1 MLLRFAS
8 ACAGLLLA
16 ATAALAQARSL
27 VVVAPRSPWTLQE
40 LESTGFEL
48 VSYDPDTGETYLI
61 VTREEEQQLLDSGH
75 SVSTVQLDADAGLE
89 RLQQIP
95 DLGLYH
101 TVAETVAELEA
112 LHTAYPDLTL
122 LEVIGESLEGRPI
135 HALKISDDPDVEDA
149 EEPDVLF
156 VGNHHAREFMSV
168 EVPLWLARELLQ
180 RSSRDTRIRQLI
192 DTREIWIVPLLNPD
206 GHVHQENTQLR
217 PGWRKNRR
225 MESGEVVGVDLN
237 RNYSYRFG
245 HDEEGSSSEPL
256 NETYRG
262 SAAFS
267 EPESDALRRLVE
279 RQRFTIAISYH
290 SFGQL
295 VLYPWGWT
303 RGEVTSDHALY
314 ATLADSMVR
323 DNGYR
328 PGNAST
334 GAIYLTNGV
343 WDDYMYGT
351 TSSTKPEPTFA
362 FTVELNSMA
371 QGGFWPEEDLLE
383 PTCASMWLLNLYV
396 LSIAGDVRGVA
407 LPLPPVLAALQDT
420 QDPRKVV
427 LNWNGPGPGGVA
439 VDFYEVFE
447 ISALAGDLAVASSAK
462 VRLDRR
468 GEALLAEGMR
478 LPSHGIVS
486 LRSRAAL
493 SPPWDRMSVVVR
505 EHGRSEWTPLAPA
518 HPNASRRAALADGV
532 VRRSDWLASPWAGK
546 TVDVA
551 LRLETDHEMPRR
563 AWIEGGLD
571 LPAMLE
577 ETRRVLAVVEDTT
590 YTVMAQQPG
599 LFAYGVTAV
608 SASGQRTDSDIYWF
622 VIPERVA
629 IDLQDLVIDTHD
641 GRVHLRGHLAAS
653 EPAELEAWSRPL
665 APEEFPRDAG
675 TEWGSSAYSKVA
687 STTVTGPRDWE
698 LVFAPDATRVAVL
711 LRVQQGNEVA
721 LRGPWVSAVPRRVA
735 LLPAVPNPF
744 NPQTRLRFDHDGSGA
759 VRLEIVRPDGKR
771 IRRLL
776 DVAALDAGRHEALWD
791 GCDERGRRV
800 AAGVYV
806 ARLRAG
812 SATLARRLVLLP

>member
-1 MLLRFAS
+1 MLLRLAS

-16 ATAALAQARSL
+16 AAAAQAQVRSL
-27 VVVAPRSPWTLQE
+27 VVVAAQSPWTLRE
-40 LESTGFEL
+40 LEATGFEL

-61 VTREEEQQLLDSGH
+61 VTREEEQQLLDQGH
-75 SVSTVQLDADAGLE
+75 SVSTVELNADAGLE

-112 LHTAYPDLTL
+112 LHAAYPDLTL

-135 HALKISDDPDVEDA
+135 HALKISDDAFLEDA

-180 RSSRDTRIRQLI
+180 RYSGDAHIRQLV

-225 MESGEVVGVDLN
+225 VEAGEVVGVDLN

-256 NETYRG
+256 SETYRG
-262 SAAFS
+262 SGAFS

-279 RQRFTIAISYH
+279 RQRFTIAVSYH
-290 SFGQL
+290 SFGGL
-295 VLYPWGWT
+295 VLYPWGYT

-334 GAIYLTNGV
+334 GVIYLTNGV
-343 WDDYMYGT
+343 WDDFMYGE
-351 TSSTKPEPTFA
+351 TSSAKPEPTFA

-371 QGGFWPEEDLLE
+371 QGGFWPEEDFIE
-383 PTCASMWLLNLYV
+383 PTCAAMWSLNLYV
-396 LSIAGDVRGVA
+396 LSVAADVRGVA
-407 LPLPPVLAALQDT
+407 LPLPPLLSALQDT
-420 QDPRKVV
+420 EDPQQVH
-427 LNWNGPGPGGVA
+427 LNWNGPGPGDMA

-447 ISALAGDLAVASSAK
+447 ISALAGDRAPASSAK
-462 VRLDRR
+462 VRLDAH
-468 GEALLAEGMR
+468 GEALLAGGIR
-478 LPSHGIVS
+478 LPPHGIVS
-486 LRSRAAL
+486 LRLRAAL
-493 SPPWDRMSVVVR
+493 APPWDRMSVVVR
-505 EHGRSEWTPLAPA
+505 EQGRSEWTALAPA
-518 HPNASRRAALADGV
+518 NAPRRAALADGV

-551 LRLETDHEMPRR
+551 LRLETDRDAPRS

-577 ETRRVLAVVEDTT
+577 ETRRVLAVVDDTT
-590 YTVMAQQPG
+590 YTVKAERPG

-608 SASGQRTDSDIYWF
+608 SPSGQRSDSDIYWF

-629 IDLQDLVIDTHD
+629 IDLQDLAIDTED

-653 EPAELEAWSRPL
+653 EPAELEAWCRPL
-665 APEEFPRDAG
+665 APEEFPRDAR
-675 TEWGSSAYSKVA
+675 TEWGSNAYRRVA
-687 STTVTGPRDWE
+687 STAVTGPREWE
-698 LVFAPDATRVAVL
+698 LVFAPGAARIAVL

-721 LRGPWVSAVPRRVA
+721 LRGPWVSAIPSRVA

-744 NPQTRLRFDHDGSGA
+744 NPQTRLRFDHDGNGA

-771 IRRLL
+771 VRRLL
-776 DVAALDAGRHEALWD
+776 DVAALDPGRHETGWD

-800 AAGVYV
+800 AAGVYI
-806 ARLRAG
+806 ARLCAG
-812 SATLARRLVLLP
+812 SAILARRLVLLP